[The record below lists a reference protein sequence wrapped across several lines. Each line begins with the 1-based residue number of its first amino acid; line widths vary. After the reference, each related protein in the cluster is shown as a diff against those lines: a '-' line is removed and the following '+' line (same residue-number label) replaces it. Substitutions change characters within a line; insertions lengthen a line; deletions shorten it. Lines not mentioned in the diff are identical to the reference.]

1 MRLAVL
7 IAVIASTLPCAA
19 GCRLSP
25 EDCRTLVEQMTVE
38 AYTAA
43 DDEQHFRPAGLSR
56 YERTAALQRRH
67 LDRIDEESTL
77 LPDRIGDEWMRI
89 EACRDQTASAGP
101 NCR

>member
-7 IAVIASTLPCAA
+7 IASLASTLPCAA
-19 GCRLSP
+19 ACRLSP
-25 EDCRTLVEQMTVE
+25 DDCRTLFQQMTVE

-56 YERTAALQRRH
+56 FERTAALQKRH

-77 LPDRIGDEWMRI
+77 LPDRIVDEWMRI
-89 EACRDQTASAGP
+89 EACRGQAAAAGSS
-101 NCR
+101 CR